1 MTLEKIADN
10 LIKIIEKIRQDT
22 ALKCYLEGDSD
33 DKGNSINPREKDE
46 FEARL

>member
-10 LIKIIEKIRQDT
+10 LIKIIEKIRLDT
-22 ALKCYLEGDSD
+22 ALKSFLGKD

-46 FEARL
+46 FETRV